1 MHFRVIFFCILC
13 FLTLPARGWT
23 ETALKVSVE
32 GVEGKLYDN
41 IMVRLRIN
49 IYSKSSVFN
58 DAEIGRLHRQAPAD
72 IESALAPFGY
82 YAPSVKSSL
91 VQNESGWQATY
102 MVQTGS
108 PVTVSKITVVVT
120 GAGKELP
127 ELSTPQDQ
135 VALRLGEP
143 LRHALYE
150 DGKRALI
157 RRARALGFLDAYY
170 STHEIRIHR
179 DKKSAE
185 IELILETGSRYIFGK
200 TSSDQELIT
209 RELLMRF
216 LSYQDGDYFTTR
228 KLFDTQRDLYRTD
241 YFSSVIVDGDTA
253 NPDGTAIPVKIALEP
268 LEHYNFYGVG
278 VGYASDIG
286 AYATLEW
293 RNPLF
298 NKKGHRVSS
307 SFLVGERETHC
318 VLNYRIPVADPRF
331 NTFGLSGLWNRESW
345 EDTVSNALSAGM
357 SYEYLTPRRRLGIS
371 IEALDEDYRVGDTKG
386 ESKLLIPSLQGSM
399 AIADDVVNTKN
410 GVRVTA
416 VISGAQEGILSD
428 TTYLKLRGDGRVV
441 LSPFP
446 NWRLLGHGSA
456 GVILVDSID
465 DLPPSL
471 RFYAGGNKSVRGYR
485 YKSLGPVD
493 SSGTVIGGTYLLS
506 GSIECERRISEL
518 WRVSAFYDVGNAMD
532 DPNIDLAHGVGIG
545 VGIELPFGKATLDFA
560 YPLTVEGSSQYVF
573 FSVGA
578 DL

>member
-1 MHFRVIFFCILC
+1 LC
-13 FLTLPARGWT
+13 FFALPLCGWS
-23 ETALKVSVE
+23 ETALTVSVE

-41 IMVRLRIN
+41 ILARLRIN
-49 IYSKSSVFN
+49 IYSKNSVLS
-58 DAEIGRLHRQAPAD
+58 DAEIKRLHRQAPED

-91 VQNESGWQATY
+91 VQNENGWQARY
-102 MVQTGS
+102 SVQTGS
-108 PVTVSKITVVVT
+108 PVTVSKITVAVE
-120 GAGKELP
+120 GEGKELA
-127 ELSTPQDQ
+127 ELSSPQDHL
-135 VALRLGEP
+135 ALRLGEP

-150 DGKRALI
+150 DAKRALI
-157 RRARALGFLDAYY
+157 RQARTLGFLDAYY
-170 STHEIRIHR
+170 STSEIRINR

-185 IELILETGSRYIFGK
+185 VALILETGARYLFGK
-200 TSSDQELIT
+200 TSSDQEVIT
-209 RELLMRF
+209 HELLLRF
-216 LSYQDGDYFTTR
+216 LSYQEGDYFTTR

-241 YFSSVIVDGDTA
+241 YFSSVIVEGDTA
-253 NPDGTAIPVKIALEP
+253 NPDGTAIPVKITLEP

-286 AYATLEW
+286 AYGTLEW

-357 SYEYLTPRRRLGIS
+357 SYEYLTPQRHLGIS

-399 AIADDVVNTKN
+399 AIADDIVNTKN

-428 TTYLKLRGDGRVV
+428 TSFLKLRGDGRVV

-456 GVILVDSID
+456 GVILVDSIA

-485 YKSLGPVD
+485 YRSLGPTD
-493 SSGTVIGGTYLLS
+493 SSGTVIGGRYLLT
-506 GSIECERRISEL
+506 GSAECERRISKL

-532 DPNIDLAHGVGIG
+532 DPTIDLAHGIGIG

-560 YPLTVEGSSQYVF
+560 YPLTDEGSSQYVF